1 MEEKKISQF
10 TGKKSLIWLIIIIV
24 LAAAL
29 IVMFFWQHQTKNELN
44 QLLAEKELQRIE
56 LNQELDSLMGN
67 HERVKT
73 EYHDLADSLTIKD
86 SVIQANAVEIKKLLD
101 TQWEYYKVKKKLSQL
116 QEIAQGYVHQM
127 DSLYRVN
134 DALTEE
140 NIIIKKDLVVL
151 RKEKEQIK
159 KDKDILVEQ
168 VESASVLKAYNIDA
182 GGVRLR
188 SGSSKEVITDKV
200 RKIDK
205 VKICFTLGE
214 NDIATPGNR
223 DLYIRIAR
231 PDKEIL
237 TKTRGDDYTFEYEG
251 KMLQYSIL
259 RTINYENSPVDICI
273 YWNKQYSSQEMQ
285 TGLYHVDIFCDGN
298 VIGHTTFTLR

>member
-1 MEEKKISQF
+1 MEEKKNSQF
-10 TGKKSLIWLIIIIV
+10 TGKKSLIGLIIIIV

-29 IVMFFWQHQTKNELN
+29 VFMFFWQNQTKSELN
-44 QLLAEKELQRIE
+44 LLLEEKEQQRVE
-56 LNQELDSLMGN
+56 LKQELDSLMVN

-73 EYHDLADSLTIKD
+73 EHSELADSLTIKD

-151 RKEKEQIK
+151 RKEKEQIE
-159 KDKDILVEQ
+159 KDKDILFEQ

-200 RKIDK
+200 RKMDK

-237 TKTRGDDYTFEYEG
+237 TKTRGDDYTFEHEG
-251 KMLQYSIL
+251 KMLQYSII
-259 RTINYENSPVDICI
+259 RTINYENRPVDICI

-285 TGLYHVDIFCDGN
+285 TGLYHVDIFCEGK

>member
-1 MEEKKISQF
+1 MEEKKSSQF

-29 IVMFFWQHQTKNELN
+29 IVMFFWQHQTKSELN
-44 QLLAEKELQRIE
+44 LLLEEKELQRIE
-56 LNQELDSLMGN
+56 LNQELDSLMVN

-73 EYHDLADSLTIKD
+73 EHSELADSLTIKD

-101 TQWEYYKVKKKLSQL
+101 TQWEYYKVKKKLSRL
-116 QEIAQGYVHQM
+116 QDIAQGYVHQM

-151 RKEKEQIK
+151 RKEKEQIE

-168 VESASVLKAYNIDA
+168 VESASFLKAYNIDA

-200 RKIDK
+200 RKMDK

-251 KMLQYSIL
+251 KILQYSII
-259 RTINYENSPVDICI
+259 RTINYENRPVDICI

-298 VIGHTTFTLR
+298 IIGHTTFTLR